1 MLTFVLPW
9 IFLVAFPIY
18 LHFWGWTVASL
29 HTGLVA
35 IWSVLLTEIL
45 LTRFRKLP
53 FTCTYPSFQYSA
65 VVNVIAYTLGFL
77 AFAGMTSD
85 FESEALTNPV
95 MGIVFFVFGIGAWFV
110 VRRVRQGV
118 VEIDKELIFE
128 DVPASGF
135 EFLYLADGN

>member
-45 LTRFRKLP
+45 LTNFRKFP
-53 FTCTYPSFQYSA
+53 FTCTYPQFQHSA

-85 FESEALTNPV
+85 LNLQPSQNLLW
-95 MGIVFFVFGIGAWFV
+95 GSIC
-110 VRRVRQGV
+110 
-118 VEIDKELIFE
+118 
-128 DVPASGF
+128 S
-135 EFLYLADGN
+135 